1 MIPTDGKAPQEMLQ
15 PKDSFTIMETT
26 TLYAVWA
33 MDENGN
39 HIPDYQES
47 LSMNYDANGGS
58 GSVIDE
64 MTYHVKDQVLVKDN
78 AFTHPKENV
87 IFIGWSKQPL

>member
-1 MIPTDGKAPQEMLQ
+1 MEDGCRMASWNLVTPVSYTHL
-15 PKDSFTIMETT
+15 ETT

-47 LSMNYDANGGS
+47 LSMNYDANGGV

-64 MTYHVKDQVLVKDN
+64 MTYRVKD
-78 AFTHPKENV
+78 
-87 IFIGWSKQPL
+87 